1 MNAVISNK
9 KQNQVGPGHISLAER
24 IRDSKAV
31 MLSPLHNAENKV
43 ALEAGKIY
51 IILSGKG
58 KIRLSLKAGQA
69 IPDNEDILF
78 DENCLPLIVEGS
90 AKIFPDNNENECTYK
105 IITGTTIEKLEDED
119 AFILGRLCICA

>member
-1 MNAVISNK
+1 MTTVNQ
-9 KQNQVGPGHISLAER
+9 QNLVSPGHISLAEK

-43 ALEAGKIY
+43 VVNAGEFF

-58 KIRLSLKAGQA
+58 KIQLNLKAGQA
-69 IPDNEDILF
+69 VPYKTEITF
-78 DENCLPLIVEGS
+78 DEDSLPLIVEGS

-105 IITGTTIEKLEDED
+105 IISGATIAKLEDED
-119 AFILGRLCICA
+119 MFILGKLCLCA